1 MKKRNLLT
9 KGIYLINKKYKKNEF
24 YHFIEEPS
32 NSLIIPI
39 LKNKKFILVKQKREP
54 INKINYEFPMGWID
68 KGENSI
74 STAKRELLEET
85 GYKSIIKPKKIMV
98 FYPDPGRNR
107 RKMYCFYTDKI
118 EKISKPEKNLKIFV
132 CSGKKIF
139 ELIKKQ
145 EFNNSSHIAAF
156 YYFFIKNKIKF

>member
-118 EKISKPEKNLKIFV
+118 EKISCLNLIYLDVFSMPFLSPFSNLFYQSYASNEKDLTNL
-132 CSGKKIF
+132 
-139 ELIKKQ
+139 LR
-145 EFNNSSHIAAF
+145 
-156 YYFFIKNKIKF
+156 